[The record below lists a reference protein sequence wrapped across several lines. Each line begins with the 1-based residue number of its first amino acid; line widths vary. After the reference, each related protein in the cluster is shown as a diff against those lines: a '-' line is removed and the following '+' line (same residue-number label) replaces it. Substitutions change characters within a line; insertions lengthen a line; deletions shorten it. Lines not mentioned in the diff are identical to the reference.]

1 MQCVTRWSRARS
13 MTMLLTLG
21 LVLAACGGGDKPS
34 ADSIAALRIMEEAKA
49 AAAAA
54 AKVATPVTFTG
65 MLPCADCPGIQTT
78 VTLFAD
84 STFRLREVYQERRVM
99 PVIGMGRWAI
109 DAGAL
114 VLDGLS
120 RSVRYAREGNDT
132 LRLLDRAGRP
142 IDSEQPLSLVR
153 TDSVDAL
160 REAATFVG
168 TFTYQADAP
177 LFRECGSG
185 QEFPVLM
192 QGAYRALERA
202 YRAAKLPPGSGQQV
216 EVRARFLARPASMEG
231 PRDRDVVEVLS
242 YVGPSANPDCR

>member
-1 MQCVTRWSRARS
+1 MRRAMRWSAACIP
-13 MTMLLTLG
+13 LFA
-21 LVLAACGGGDKPS
+21 LAACGGGDKPS
-34 ADSIAALRIMEEAKA
+34 ADSAAAEQRIAEAKA
-49 AAAAA
+49 RVAAE
-54 AKVATPVTFTG
+54 KIVVPVSFAG
-65 MLPCADCPGIQTT
+65 VLPCADCPGIETAL
-78 VTLFAD
+78 TLFAD

-99 PVIGMGRWAI
+99 PVIAMGRWAV
-109 DAGAL
+109 DGSTL

-120 RSVRYAREGNDT
+120 RTVRYAREGTDT

-142 IDSEQPLSLVR
+142 IESGQPLALTR
-153 TDSVDAL
+153 RDSVDAL

-177 LFRECGSG
+177 LFRECASG
-185 QEFPVLM
+185 QDFPVLM

-216 EVRARFLARPASMEG
+216 EVRARFLARPATMEG